1 MMLLFTKIQH
11 VRGVCLRGSMI
22 VLEQKRFIAAGKS
35 LEVFDD
41 PQVLAMYFWTGKT
54 FEIACEKSATLKE
67 LGWCYWPIAA

>member
-54 FEIACEKSATLKE
+54 FEKACEKSATLKE
-67 LGWCYWPIAA
+67 LG